1 MARNIT
7 CVTALTD
14 EAIINQFFDNLE
26 PNLERAPPFNI
37 WNYDKTNLVDDPGS
51 KKVITTRGTKYQEQ
65 IRNSSKACTSIMV

>member
-7 CVTALTD
+7 YVTALTD

-37 WNYDKTNLVDDPGS
+37 WNNLVDDPSS
-51 KKVITTRGTKYQEQ
+51 KKVITKRGTKYQEQ
-65 IRNSSKACTSIMV
+65 IRN